1 MTETRSVTESEDSQD
16 VPALLKHIMS
26 SGSMVEEI
34 ERQQRGEL
42 PSSSL
47 SLSNGGS
54 YKTTSKSK
62 DISHILQGGDSDS
75 VFMSERAR
83 FSLSDSASEFGTKSV
98 MQDLTDRFGDALPI
112 NRLSDRVLKRA
123 SPSEN
128 VSRQSESGLQVLGS
142 VKRRSPPS
150 ENLIRQADSGLP
162 GIGRVSSAE
171 LLTPAALEKS
181 ASSVSSLEKVFKLL
195 CVFCD
200 VNLSIVL
207 QYLVKWTP

>member
-1 MTETRSVTESEDSQD
+1 MDRLTSQNTHNNLNSISELETDEADFSKAAGVSSS
-16 VPALLKHIMS
+16 ALLS
-26 SGSMVEEI
+26 
-34 ERQQRGEL
+34 L
-42 PSSSL
+42 PIPGNPL
-47 SLSNGGS
+47 SACLMRCSE
-54 YKTTSKSK
+54 
-62 DISHILQGGDSDS
+62 GGDLL
-75 VFMSERAR
+75 F
-83 FSLSDSASEFGTKSV
+83 T
-98 MQDLTDRFGDALPI
+98 
-112 NRLSDRVLKRA
+112 RLSDRVLMRA

-128 VSRQSESGLQVLGS
+128 VSSQSESGLQVLGS
-142 VKRRSPPS
+142 ITRRSPPS

-181 ASSVSSLEKVFKLL
+181 ASSVSSSEKVFKLL

>member
-1 MTETRSVTESEDSQD
+1 VTETRSVTESEDSQD

-98 MQDLTDRFGDALPI
+98 M
-112 NRLSDRVLKRA
+112 
-123 SPSEN
+123 
-128 VSRQSESGLQVLGS
+128 
-142 VKRRSPPS
+142 
-150 ENLIRQADSGLP
+150 
-162 GIGRVSSAE
+162 
-171 LLTPAALEKS
+171 
-181 ASSVSSLEKVFKLL
+181 
-195 CVFCD
+195 
-200 VNLSIVL
+200 
-207 QYLVKWTP
+207 

>member
-1 MTETRSVTESEDSQD
+1 MTETRNVTESEDSQD

-54 YKTTSKSK
+54 YKTTSKSQK

-75 VFMSERAR
+75 VVAMIERAR

-112 NRLSDRVLKRA
+112 NRLSDSVLKRA

-142 VKRRSPPS
+142 VKRRSPAS

-181 ASSVSSLEKVFKLL
+181 SSSVSSSEKVFKSL
-195 CVFCD
+195 CVFVMSICP
-200 VNLSIVL
+200 LSFSTL
-207 QYLVKWTP
+207 